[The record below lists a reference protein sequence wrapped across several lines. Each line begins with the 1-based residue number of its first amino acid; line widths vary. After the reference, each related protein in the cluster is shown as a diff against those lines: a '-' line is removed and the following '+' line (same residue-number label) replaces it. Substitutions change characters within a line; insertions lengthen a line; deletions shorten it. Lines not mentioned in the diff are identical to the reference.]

1 MWKSLANV
9 CLAIGACAGVLS
21 AQGYPL
27 PNGAVGTPYT
37 YDFLSGVDLSTIEAE
52 LQQLGYQLTFSFTVT
67 SGTLPPGISASPN
80 LLSFSGT
87 PTTAGTFNF
96 TATLNEALIDNN
108 TGQTLFNDSVP
119 IPFTILVTGSSGPT
133 LLVSPAALSFP
144 LAQGATV
151 AVSQSVLIS
160 NRGQQTQT
168 ATVNAS
174 TSSGAGGWLSVSGG
188 GAVGP
193 FTSSSVTVTVNPS
206 GLPAGTYTG
215 TVSIALSPAGQ
226 TSTVAVTA
234 TVSSAQQRIEV
245 TQTGFRFQTAAG
257 GAAPASQ
264 SLEVLNGG
272 AGTLNFSVS
281 ASTLS
286 GGSGWLSVS
295 PSSGTASST
304 TPAVISVNINPT
316 GLAAGDYYGQIQISS
331 PGVDNSPQT
340 ATVVVNVA
348 ARGTDLGA
356 FVSTTGLIFVGQAGG
371 TNPPAKTITI
381 TNPSTTSLTFSAS
394 PSFAQGSNWFT
405 VLPTSGSVTSASP
418 VALTVQ
424 PMISGL
430 AKGVYI
436 GQLTLIFSDNTNRQ
450 IAVLLIVIPA
460 GSSAGIGARDAHPL
474 ASSCAPAKLIPVFTQ
489 LGQSFTTVAAWPT
502 PMEVAVV
509 DDCGNFLTSGTVVT
523 SFSSG
528 DPPLS
533 LTSLNDGR
541 WSATWQPRASATQVT
556 ITATAQEA
564 APSISGTASIGGALK
579 SNPSTPVIS
588 AGGAVSAASFVANQP
603 LAPGGF
609 VSIFGAN
616 LSSGL
621 NQSPTLP
628 LATQLGATQVVMAGR
643 SLPLQFATGGQ
654 INAIIPYDIPA
665 NATQQLIVVN
675 GPAYSQPEPVI
686 VAPAQPAV
694 FTADASGTGA
704 GIVVDVLPDGSQFVV
719 NASNPASAGD
729 AIVIYCAGLGP
740 IDPPV
745 AAGSAA
751 SLTQLSY
758 TVNPVTVTIG
768 GQSAQVLF
776 GGLAPGFAGLYQV
789 NAIVPGGIAP
799 ASNVPLVVTVAGQS
813 SAPVTIA
820 LQ

>member
-1 MWKSLANV
+1 MWKCTVKFCLLLAV
-9 CLAIGACAGVLS
+9 CAGVLS
-21 AQGYPL
+21 AQSYPL
-27 PNGAVGTPYT
+27 PDGTVGTPYT
-37 YDFLSGVDLSTIEAE
+37 FDFLSGVDLSQIEAE
-52 LQQLGYQLTFSFTVT
+52 LQQLGYQLNLSFTVT
-67 SGTLPPGISASPN
+67 SGTLPPGITPSPN

-87 PTTAGTFNF
+87 PTAAGTFNF
-96 TATLNEALIDNN
+96 TANLTEVLID
-108 TGQTLFNDSVP
+108 TSSGQTLFNYSY
-119 IPFTILVTGSSGPT
+119 PFPLTITVTGGSGPT
-133 LLVSPAALSFP
+133 LSVSPVALSFP
-144 LAQGATV
+144 LAQGSTAP
-151 AVSQSVLIS
+151 VSQSVLIS
-160 NRGQQTQT
+160 DRGQQAQT
-168 ATVNAS
+168 ATVSAS
-174 TSSGAGGWLSVSGG
+174 TNSGVSGWLSASGG
-188 GAVGP
+188 GSVAP
-193 FTSSSVTVTVNPS
+193 FTSNSVVVTVNPN

-215 TVSIALSPAGQ
+215 TVSISLAPAGQ
-226 TSTVAVTA
+226 ISTVAVTA
-234 TVSSAQQRIEV
+234 TVSSAKQRIEV

-272 AGTLNFSVS
+272 AGTLNFNVS

-286 GGSGWLSVS
+286 GGAGWLSVS
-295 PSSGTASST
+295 PASGAVNSA
-304 TPAVISVNINPT
+304 TPAAISVNINPT

-340 ATVVVNVA
+340 ATVVLNVA
-348 ARGTDLGA
+348 ASGADLGA

-371 TNPPAKTITI
+371 ANPAAKTITI
-381 TNPSTTSLTFSAS
+381 TNPSTSSLMFSGS

-405 VLPTSGSVTSASP
+405 VQPTSGSVSSASP
-418 VALTVQ
+418 VQLKVQ
-424 PMISGL
+424 PVISGL
-430 AKGVYI
+430 ATGVYI

-450 IAVLLIVIPA
+450 IAVVLIVIPA
-460 GSSAGIGARDAHPL
+460 GSSAGGALDARPL
-474 ASSCAPAKLIPVFTQ
+474 ASSCAPTKLIPVFTQ

-502 PMEVAVV
+502 PIEVAVV
-509 DDCGNFLTSGTVVT
+509 DDCGNFLSSGTVVT

-528 DPPLS
+528 DAPLS
-533 LTSLNDGR
+533 LTSLSDGR

-556 ITATAQEA
+556 ITANAQETT
-564 APSISGTASIGGALK
+564 PSLSGTASIGGALK

-588 AGGAVSAASFVANQP
+588 AGGAVSAASLVANQP
-603 LAPGGF
+603 LTPGGF

-643 SLPLQFATGGQ
+643 PLPLQFASGTQ
-654 INAIIPYDIPA
+654 INAIIPYDVPA

-694 FTADASGTGA
+694 FTADASGTGV

-719 NASNPASAGD
+719 NAASPASAGD

-740 IDPPV
+740 VDPPV

-751 SLTQLSY
+751 SLTQLSN

-776 GGLAPGFAGLYQV
+776 GGLAPGYAGLYQV
-789 NAIVPGGIAP
+789 NAIVPTGITP
-799 ASNVPLVVTVAGQS
+799 ASNVPLVLTVAGQS

>member
-1 MWKSLANV
+1 MWKCTVKFCLLLAV
-9 CLAIGACAGVLS
+9 CAGVLS
-21 AQGYPL
+21 AQSYPL
-27 PNGAVGTPYT
+27 PDGTVGTPYT
-37 YDFLSGVDLSTIEAE
+37 FDFLSGVDLSQIEAE
-52 LQQLGYQLTFSFTVT
+52 LQQLGYQLNLSFTVT
-67 SGTLPPGISASPN
+67 SGTLPPGITPSPN

-87 PTTAGTFNF
+87 PTAAGTFNF
-96 TATLNEALIDNN
+96 TANLTEVLID
-108 TGQTLFNDSVP
+108 TSSGQTLFNYSY
-119 IPFTILVTGSSGPT
+119 PFPLTITVTGGSGPT
-133 LLVSPAALSFP
+133 LSVSPVALSFP
-144 LAQGATV
+144 LAQGSTAP
-151 AVSQSVLIS
+151 VSQSVLIS
-160 NRGQQTQT
+160 DRGQQAQT
-168 ATVNAS
+168 ATVSAS
-174 TSSGAGGWLSVSGG
+174 TNSGVSGWLSASGG
-188 GAVGP
+188 GSVAP
-193 FTSSSVTVTVNPS
+193 FTSNSVVVTVNPN

-215 TVSIALSPAGQ
+215 TVSISLAPAGQ
-226 TSTVAVTA
+226 ISTVAVTA
-234 TVSSAQQRIEV
+234 TVSSAKQRIEV

-272 AGTLNFSVS
+272 AGTLNFNVS

-286 GGSGWLSVS
+286 GGAGWLSVS
-295 PSSGTASST
+295 PASGAVNSA
-304 TPAVISVNINPT
+304 TPAAISVNINPT

-340 ATVVVNVA
+340 ATVVLNVA
-348 ARGTDLGA
+348 ASGADLGA

-371 TNPPAKTITI
+371 ANPAAKTITI
-381 TNPSTTSLTFSAS
+381 TNPSTSSLMFSGS

-405 VLPTSGSVTSASP
+405 VQPTSGSVSSASP
-418 VALTVQ
+418 VQLKVQ
-424 PMISGL
+424 PVISGL
-430 AKGVYI
+430 ATGVYI

-450 IAVLLIVIPA
+450 IAVVLIVIPA
-460 GSSAGIGARDAHPL
+460 GSSAGGALDARPL
-474 ASSCAPAKLIPVFTQ
+474 ASSCAPTKLIPVFTQ

-502 PMEVAVV
+502 PIEVAVV

-528 DPPLS
+528 DAPLS
-533 LTSLNDGR
+533 LTSLSDGR

-556 ITATAQEA
+556 ITANAQETT
-564 APSISGTASIGGALK
+564 PSLSGTASIGGALK

-588 AGGAVSAASFVANQP
+588 AGGAVSAASLVANQP
-603 LAPGGF
+603 LTPGGF

-643 SLPLQFATGGQ
+643 PLPLQFASGTQ
-654 INAIIPYDIPA
+654 INAIIPYDVPA

-694 FTADASGTGA
+694 FTADASGTGV

-719 NASNPASAGD
+719 NAASPASAGD

-740 IDPPV
+740 VDPPV

-751 SLTQLSY
+751 SLTQLSN

-776 GGLAPGFAGLYQV
+776 GGLAPGYAGLYQV
-789 NAIVPGGIAP
+789 NAIVPTGITP
-799 ASNVPLVVTVAGQS
+799 ASNVPLVLTVAGQS

>member
-1 MWKSLANV
+1 MWKCTAKICLLLASS
-9 CLAIGACAGVLS
+9 AGVLS
-21 AQGYPL
+21 AQSYPL
-27 PNGAVGTPYT
+27 PDGTVGTPYT
-37 YDFLSGVDLSTIEAE
+37 FDFLSGVDLSAIEAE
-52 LQQLGYQLTFSFTVT
+52 FQQLGYQFKLSFTVA
-67 SGTLPPGISASPN
+67 SGTLPPGIAPSPN

-87 PTTAGTFNF
+87 PTMAGTFNF
-96 TATLNEALIDNN
+96 TANLTEVLIDNS
-108 TGQTLFNDSVP
+108 TGQTIFNYSY
-119 IPFTILVTGSSGPT
+119 PFPLTITVTGGSGPT
-133 LLVSPAALSFP
+133 LSVSPAALSFP
-144 LAQGATV
+144 LAQGSTAP
-151 AVSQSVLIS
+151 VSQSVLIS
-160 NRGQQTQT
+160 NRGQQAQT
-168 ATVNAS
+168 VTVSAS
-174 TSSGAGGWLSVSGG
+174 TNSGVSGWLSASGG
-188 GAVGP
+188 GSAAP
-193 FTSSSVTVTVNPS
+193 FTSSSVVVTVNPN

-215 TVSIALSPAGQ
+215 TVSISLAPSGQ

-234 TVSSAQQRIEV
+234 SVSSAKQRIEV

-264 SLEVLNGG
+264 SLAVLDGG
-272 AGTLNFSVS
+272 AGSLNFSVA

-295 PSSGTASST
+295 PSSGTATST
-304 TPAVISVNINPT
+304 TPAAISVNINPT
-316 GLAAGDYYGQIQISS
+316 GLAAGDYYGQLQISS

-340 ATVVVNVA
+340 ATVVLNVA
-348 ARGTDLGA
+348 ASGADLGA
-356 FVSTTGLIFVGQAGG
+356 FVSTTGLIFVGQVGG
-371 TNPPAKTITI
+371 TNPAAKNITI
-381 TNPSTTSLTFSAS
+381 TNPSTSALMFSGS

-405 VLPTSGSVTSASP
+405 VQPTSGSVSSASP
-418 VALTVQ
+418 VQLKVQ
-424 PMISGL
+424 PVISGL
-430 AKGVYI
+430 TIGVYV

-450 IAVLLIVIPA
+450 IAVLLIMIPA
-460 GSSAGIGARDAHPL
+460 GSSAGIGALDARPL
-474 ASSCAPAKLIPVFTQ
+474 ASSCAPTKLIPVFTQ

-502 PMEVAVV
+502 PIEVAVV
-509 DDCGNFLTSGTVVT
+509 DDCGNFLSSGTVVT

-528 DPPLS
+528 DAPLS

-556 ITATAQEA
+556 ITANAQETT
-564 APSISGTASIGGALK
+564 PSLSGTASIGGALK

-643 SLPLQFATGGQ
+643 PLPLQFATGGQ

-665 NATQQLIVVN
+665 NATQQLVVVN

-694 FTADASGTGA
+694 FTADASGTGV

-719 NASNPASAGD
+719 NAGSPASAGD

-740 IDPPV
+740 VDPPV

-751 SLTQLSY
+751 SMTQLSY
-758 TVNPVTVTIG
+758 TVNPVTVMIG

-776 GGLAPGFAGLYQV
+776 GGLAPGYAGLYQV
-789 NAIVPGGIAP
+789 NAIVPTGITP
-799 ASNVPLVVTVAGQS
+799 ASNVPLVLTVAGQS
-813 SAPVTIA
+813 SAPVMIA

>member
-1 MWKSLANV
+1 MWKRTANI
-9 CLAIGACAGVLS
+9 CLLLGVCAGVLS
-21 AQGYPL
+21 AQNYPL
-27 PNGAVGTPYT
+27 PNGTVGTPYN
-37 YDFLSGVDLSTIEAE
+37 YDFLSGVDLSAIEAE
-52 LQQLGYQLTFSFTVT
+52 LQQLGYQLTFSFTVA
-67 SGTLPPGISASPN
+67 SGMLPPGITPSPN

-87 PTTAGTFNF
+87 PTAAGTFTF
-96 TATLNEALIDNN
+96 TANLTEVLSGPDN
-108 TGQTLFNDSVP
+108 FNYTYSVP
-119 IPFTILVTGSSGPT
+119 ITFTIVVTGGSGPT
-133 LLVSPAALSFP
+133 LSVSPAALSFP
-144 LAQGATV
+144 LAQGSTTPL
-151 AVSQSVLIS
+151 SQSVLIN
-160 NRGQQTQT
+160 NRGQQAQT
-168 ATVNAS
+168 ATVS
-174 TSSGAGGWLSVSGG
+174 TSTNSGTSGWLSASGG
-188 GAVGP
+188 GSVP
-193 FTSSSVTVTVNPS
+193 SFSSSSVTVTVNPS

-234 TVSSAQQRIEV
+234 TVSSAQQRIQV

-272 AGTLNFSVS
+272 AGTLNFSVA

-295 PSSGTASST
+295 PSSGTARST

-340 ATVVVNVA
+340 ATVVLNVA
-348 ARGTDLGA
+348 AQGADLGT
-356 FVSTTGLIFVGQAGG
+356 FVSATGLIFVGRVGG
-371 TNPPAKTITI
+371 TNPAAKAITI
-381 TNPSTTSLTFSAS
+381 TNPSTTSLMFSAS
-394 PSFAQGSNWFT
+394 SSFAQGSNWFT
-405 VLPTSGSVTSASP
+405 VQPTSGSVSSASP
-418 VALTVQ
+418 VQLTVQ

-430 AKGVYI
+430 ATGVYI
-436 GQLTLIFSDNTNRQ
+436 GQVTLIFSDNTNHQ
-450 IAVLLIVIPA
+450 IAVVLIMIPA
-460 GSSAGIGARDAHPL
+460 ASSAGIGALDARPL
-474 ASSCAPAKLIPVFTQ
+474 ASSCAPTKLIPVFTQ

-502 PMEVAVV
+502 ALEVAVV

-556 ITATAQEA
+556 ITANAQET

-628 LATQLGATQVVMAGR
+628 LSNQLGATQVVMAGR
-643 SLPLQFATGGQ
+643 PLPLQFATGGQ
-654 INAIIPYDIPA
+654 INAIIPYDVPA
-665 NATQQLIVVN
+665 NATQQLVVVN

-686 VAPAQPAV
+686 IAPAQPAV
-694 FTADASGTGA
+694 FTADASGTGT

-719 NASNPASAGD
+719 SAANPASAGD
-729 AIVIYCAGLGP
+729 VVEIFCAGLGP
-740 IDPPV
+740 VDPPV

-751 SLTQLSY
+751 SLTQVSN
-758 TVNPVTVTIG
+758 TVNPVSVTIG
-768 GQSAQVLF
+768 GQNAQVFF

-789 NAIVPGGIAP
+789 NAVVPSGIAP
-799 ASNVPLVVTVAGQS
+799 ASNVPLVLTVAGQS

>member
-1 MWKSLANV
+1 MWKSLANI
-9 CLAIGACAGVLS
+9 CLLIGACAGVLS

-27 PNGAVGTPYT
+27 PSGVVGTPYT
-37 YDFLSGVDLSTIEAE
+37 YDFFAGVDLSQIEAE
-52 LQQLGYQLTFSFTVT
+52 FQQLGYQLTISFTVS
-67 SGTLPPGISASPN
+67 SGTLPPGITSSPN

-96 TATLNEALIDNN
+96 TADLTEVISGPNN
-108 TGQTLFNDSVP
+108 FNYTYSVP
-119 IPFTILVTGSSGPT
+119 IPFTITVTGSSGPT

-144 LAQGATV
+144 LAQGSAA

-188 GAVGP
+188 GSVAP
-193 FTSSSVTVTVNPS
+193 FSSSSVTVTVNPS

-304 TPAVISVNINPT
+304 TPALISVNINPT

-348 ARGTDLGA
+348 AQGTDLGA

-371 TNPPAKTITI
+371 TNPAAKTITI

-460 GSSAGIGARDAHPL
+460 GSSAGIGALDTHPL
-474 ASSCAPAKLIPVFTQ
+474 ASSCASTKLIPVFTQ

-556 ITATAQEA
+556 ITATAQET

-588 AGGAVSAASFVANQP
+588 AGGAVSAASFTANQP

-643 SLPLQFATGGQ
+643 PLPLQFATGGQ

-694 FTADASGTGA
+694 FTADASGKGA

-719 NASNPASAGD
+719 SASNPGSAGD

-740 IDPPV
+740 VDPPV

-751 SLTQLSY
+751 SLTQLSN
-758 TVNPVTVTIG
+758 TVNPVMVTIA

-799 ASNVPLVVTVAGQS
+799 ANNVPLVVTVAGQS